1 MSVFENHD
9 PEALIDQMIDGRF
22 RLKTEIARSSTSNV
36 FVAADTR
43 DNTEVTLRLFSA
55 EVSRNRGDAL
65 IEQARAAAALSHPN
79 ILPTLAHGRSQV
91 GTATRVYVVQQRST
105 GGSLQDMIDRGRLL
119 TPSQAVMVGVEVCR
133 ALDHAHKRGL
143 THFDLRPSAIV
154 FDDDRRARVSDMAVA
169 SVVAEDAWADTT
181 SVSLERAR
189 YCSPEQANGEPFD
202 EKSDVY
208 ALALVLAESVTGVLP
223 FGSDSVVTTLSGRVD
238 KLFPVSADLGG
249 LASVLERAGRSDPA
263 ERSSAAEMG
272 RALVQAAPSLPR
284 PAPLPIVSATI
295 FESDRTGEIAR
306 PVDHDVV
313 AVDSDMSISDE
324 EIEQPV
330 ADAPLIGRWI
340 IAAVAALVVVVGGF
354 LLFNVIQKDS
364 YAVPM
369 LTGVELGEATNM
381 VTEFDWTIVEVDE
394 ASETVPAGSIIRT
407 EPESGKKLQSGKDIT
422 FIVSTGPPPVALPE
436 LNTLDVTGATNALA
450 EAGLVLG
457 QQVPEFSETVPAG
470 MVVRW
475 AVGLQPNLVAGQE
488 VVKGTAVDIVVSQGP
503 APRVVPDLRGMTLDA
518 ATAALNDLQ
527 LIINRADDEFS
538 PDIPIG
544 GVSTQLPAAGESLER
559 GGSVTV
565 ALSKGPDLVAMPN
578 LATAGNLDLVK
589 QSLANAGLTLGTVT
603 GRVRGAPIAALVGGQ
618 IVATGQQLPRG
629 SVVDIVYYG

>member
-65 IEQARAAAALSHPN
+65 IEQARAAATLSHPN

-91 GTATRVYVVQQRST
+91 GTATRVYVVQQHTT

-119 TPSQAVMVGVEVCR
+119 TPSQAVLVGVEVCR

-263 ERSSAAEMG
+263 ERSSAAETG

-284 PAPLPIVSATI
+284 PAPLPIVSTTI
-295 FESDRTGEIAR
+295 YESDRTGEIAR
-306 PVDHDVV
+306 PVDRDVV

-324 EIEQPV
+324 VIEQPV

-354 LLFNVIQKDS
+354 LLF
-364 YAVPM
+364 
-369 LTGVELGEATNM
+369 
-381 VTEFDWTIVEVDE
+381 
-394 ASETVPAGSIIRT
+394 
-407 EPESGKKLQSGKDIT
+407 
-422 FIVSTGPPPVALPE
+422 
-436 LNTLDVTGATNALA
+436 
-450 EAGLVLG
+450 
-457 QQVPEFSETVPAG
+457 
-470 MVVRW
+470 
-475 AVGLQPNLVAGQE
+475 
-488 VVKGTAVDIVVSQGP
+488 
-503 APRVVPDLRGMTLDA
+503 
-518 ATAALNDLQ
+518 
-527 LIINRADDEFS
+527 
-538 PDIPIG
+538 
-544 GVSTQLPAAGESLER
+544 
-559 GGSVTV
+559 
-565 ALSKGPDLVAMPN
+565 
-578 LATAGNLDLVK
+578 
-589 QSLANAGLTLGTVT
+589 
-603 GRVRGAPIAALVGGQ
+603 
-618 IVATGQQLPRG
+618 
-629 SVVDIVYYG
+629 